1 MKSDLSFSDGLFR
14 TLSAAQVGFLNP
26 TFRLNGAVG
35 YEYPTYSFQTAYQ
48 IIVRTVHKK
57 PLFPRRRE

>member
-1 MKSDLSFSDGLFR
+1 MKSDLSFSDGLSGHYQSSVGQI
-14 TLSAAQVGFLNP
+14 LESDISAKRV
-26 TFRLNGAVG
+26 VG

-57 PLFPRRRE
+57 PSFPRRRE